1 MHLNGRRETV
11 GKTTVIL
18 FYFFPLFFS
27 SWSLSEPQREREREA
42 EETIDPVGERP
53 ARLKR
58 PH

>member
-18 FYFFPLFFS
+18 FYFSSLFFS

-42 EETIDPVGERP
+42 EETIDPVES
-53 ARLKR
+53 AQLD
-58 PH
+58 